1 MIKKVSSIILFFL
14 ITACNYQPI
23 YSNKNIL
30 DYEIK
35 EISFLGDKKINN
47 QIVSY
52 LNVKEN
58 GSFGKTF
65 LLESKKNKKV
75 ASKDSSGNALMYEML
90 IELNLNILDKNGN
103 GETSKVFFANFTYPN
118 KDNKFDLSEYEKNL
132 EINLVQSI
140 SEQVRV
146 FLSIQK

>member
-1 MIKKVSSIILFFL
+1 
-14 ITACNYQPI
+14 
-23 YSNKNIL
+23 
-30 DYEIK
+30 
-35 EISFLGDKKINN
+35 
-47 QIVSY
+47 
-52 LNVKEN
+52 
-58 GSFGKTF
+58 
-65 LLESKKNKKV
+65 
-75 ASKDSSGNALMYEML
+75 MYEML

>member
-65 LLESKKNKKV
+65 LLDSKKNKKV

-90 IELNLNILDKNGN
+90 S
-103 GETSKVFFANFTYPN
+103 ETSKVFFANFTYPN